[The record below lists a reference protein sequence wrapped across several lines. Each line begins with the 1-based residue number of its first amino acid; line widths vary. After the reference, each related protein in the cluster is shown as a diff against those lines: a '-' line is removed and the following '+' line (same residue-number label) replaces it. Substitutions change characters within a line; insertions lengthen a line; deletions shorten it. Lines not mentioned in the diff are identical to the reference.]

1 MCFSV
6 KSDEKYLDVLPRLVR
21 LLNVVGEEK
30 ERPSH
35 IQEEALSLAG
45 YKNSFADDKMSHIH
59 AQESIVVHVLF
70 IEGKIVKKNQIPI
83 YNKIVCFLTFFCCIC

>member
-6 KSDEKYLDVLPRLVR
+6 KSDEKYLDVLPRLVH

-70 IEGKIVKKNQIPI
+70 TEGRIVKKIRYPFI
-83 YNKIVCFLTFFCCIC
+83 KDIFF